1 MIRRP
6 PISTRTDTL
15 VPYATLFR
23 PPAPNSLY
31 VVAQGSSAVPS
42 ARATALD
49 SQFRRSYPDPSE
61 RDSFHT
67 TASASPCG
75 FVANAGICVAEPRL
89 TSSSSLTH
97 RPPNR
102 GLPIGVSRH
111 APDITVRRRAT
122 KARPIFLQF
131 APPAGADD
139 APLRRQEKEHD
150 SLKTKSHWQPDARAP
165 YCLPG

>member
-1 MIRRP
+1 MC
-6 PISTRTDTL
+6 
-15 VPYATLFR
+15 
-23 PPAPNSLY
+23 
-31 VVAQGSSAVPS
+31 
-42 ARATALD
+42 
-49 SQFRRSYPDPSE
+49 
-61 RDSFHT
+61 
-67 TASASPCG
+67 PCG

-139 APLRRQEKEHD
+139 APLRRQVKEHD
-150 SLKTKSHWQPDARAP
+150 SLKAKDRKSTRLNSSHTCASRMP
-165 YCLPG
+165 YYACKKTHITSPSITQTLSRQQH